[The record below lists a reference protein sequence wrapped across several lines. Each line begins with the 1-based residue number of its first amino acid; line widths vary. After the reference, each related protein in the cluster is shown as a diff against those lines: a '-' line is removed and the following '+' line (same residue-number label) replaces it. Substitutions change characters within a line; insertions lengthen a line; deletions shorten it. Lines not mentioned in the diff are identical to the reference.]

1 MNNLFLFS
9 IDSTAKAFSVID
21 AGTTVNYELIFAN
34 AAIPTIA
41 VGDELIGFVSQE
53 RNEFQSCYRIN
64 AINGNTLQLV
74 KIIERLKGVPVA
86 PYLAKIADAINALLS
101 GADIVV
107 ADHDVAVE
115 IRNAVIKGSDAELM
129 PVHTKHVE
137 ELVLKA
143 FLELFKNTIVSTG
156 LKYSDSMLRRFVAA
170 LIAKPFV
177 ILTGLSGSGKT
188 KLAEAFVRWIC
199 EKDPKRWR
207 IVPIGA
213 DWTDSQKLLGF
224 PNALD
229 DKRYIL
235 PDTQVL
241 QMLIDADKDPDNPYF
256 LILDEMNLSVV
267 ERYFADFLSTMESS
281 SAQFNL
287 YDGDKRVADSKE
299 EMEIPPSL
307 KFPKN
312 LFVIGTMNVDETTHM
327 FSPKVLDRAQV
338 IEFRVTEK
346 DMNAYLAG
354 DSVVDLDK
362 LHDPNGNGKG
372 CQYAKAFL
380 NHAKSEFTQ
389 NEAAK
394 TALKTFFPK
403 LADISTEFGF
413 RTASECIR
421 FASIYVTAG
430 GTENEA
436 IDLAIMHKLL
446 PKVHGSRRR
455 LAKPLEALWSL
466 CLNEGGTET
475 LSDFFKGTADIKTI
489 CKYPISAEKITRL
502 YNAAETNGFA
512 SYAEA

>member
-1 MNNLFLFS
+1 METTLKD
-9 IDSTAKAFSVID
+9 DSLAQKAMELAQMLA
-21 AGTTVNYELIFAN
+21 AG
-34 AAIPTIA
+34 
-41 VGDELIGFVSQE
+41 
-53 RNEFQSCYRIN
+53 
-64 AINGNTLQLV
+64 
-74 KIIERLKGVPVA
+74 GVP
-86 PYLAKIADAINALLS
+86 K
-101 GADIVV
+101 
-107 ADHDVAVE
+107 
-115 IRNAVIKGSDAELM
+115 
-129 PVHTKHVE
+129 PVDN
-137 ELVLKA
+137 
-143 FLELFKNTIVSTG
+143 LELAPFISVFKTAIGVTG

-170 LIAKPFV
+170 LLAKPFV
-177 ILTGLSGSGKT
+177 VLTGLSGSGKT
-188 KLAEAFVRWIC
+188 KLAEAFVRWLC

-213 DWTDSQKLLGF
+213 DWADSQKLLGF

-229 DKRYIL
+229 DNRYVL

-241 QMLIDADKDPDNPYF
+241 QLLVDAGNDPDNPYF

-281 SAQFNL
+281 GAQFNL
-287 YDGDKRVADSKE
+287 YDGDKRFADGAGAQE
-299 EMEIPPSL
+299 VPPSL

-346 DMNAYLAG
+346 DMNDYLDG
-354 DSVVDLDK
+354 DCVIDLDK

-380 NHAKSEFTQ
+380 TAAKAAFKPSD
-389 NEAAK
+389 AAK
-394 TALKTFFPK
+394 TALRTFFPK
-403 LADISTEFGF
+403 LASISTEFGF

-430 GTENEA
+430 GEENEA

-446 PKVHGSRRR
+446 PKVHGSRRK
-455 LAKPLEALWSL
+455 LAKSLEALWSL
-466 CLNEGGTET
+466 CLNDGEAET
-475 LSDFFKGTADIKTI
+475 LSDFFKGSVDIKTV